1 MSICHHTQAFIANF
15 LLELSREDDGSL
27 SIPKATDVIIA
38 VVVVVVFVVVIV
50 VNVAIF
56 VVVVVVIVALVV
68 FEILGK
74 EEPVCF

>member
-38 VVVVVVFVVVIV
+38 VVVVVVTIV

-68 FEILGK
+68 FEILGI

>member
-1 MSICHHTQAFIANF
+1 MSICQHTQAFIANF

-38 VVVVVVFVVVIV
+38 VVVVVVTIV

-68 FEILGK
+68 FEILGI